1 MARPYALRMI
11 GSFPYHMTLGMRR
24 VTSNA
29 VDVALGADGIV
40 YVLCRGGCTR

>member
-1 MARPYALRMI
+1 
-11 GSFPYHMTLGMRR
+11 MTLGMRR

-40 YVLCRGGCTR
+40 YVLCAADSAPRYG